1 MIFKIHTKDKLLSN
15 DVDLKNI
22 SKITKGFRVKIEDV
36 CNCGVLLRVKRFVE
50 NKEKD
55 VKSIKITQK
64 DLEASVDE
72 IKKIKSPS

>member
-1 MIFKIHTKDKLLSN
+1 
-15 DVDLKNI
+15 
-22 SKITKGFRVKIEDV
+22 
-36 CNCGVLLRVKRFVE
+36 VLLRVKRFVE